1 MLGIA
6 STRAG
11 MIFFRIQSDTWTVKY
26 IIRQTEAFAVW
37 LKELRDVQACR
48 DYPPI
53 GTRHKGNLGDVQTIR
68 EGVSEMRV
76 DMGKGYRLYFTTR
89 GRVMIVLLCGGDK
102 KTQRADIKRALQ
114 LVQEYRL

>member
-1 MLGIA
+1 M
-6 STRAG
+6 
-11 MIFFRIQSDTWTVKY
+11 KY

-37 LKELRDVQACR
+37 LKELRDVQAR
-48 DYPPI
+48 AAI
-53 GTRHKGNLGDVQTIR
+53 TRRLERAANGNLGDVQTIR
-68 EGVSEMRV
+68 ESVSEMRV

-102 KTQRADIKRALQ
+102 KSQRADIKRALH

>member
-1 MLGIA
+1 M
-6 STRAG
+6 
-11 MIFFRIQSDTWTVKY
+11 KY

-37 LKELRDVQACR
+37 LKALRDVQAR
-48 DYPPI
+48 AAI
-53 GTRHKGNLGDVQTIR
+53 TRRLERAANGNLGDVQTIR

-89 GRVMIVLLCGGDK
+89 GQVMIVLLCGGDK
-102 KTQRADIKRALQ
+102 KTQRADIKRALH